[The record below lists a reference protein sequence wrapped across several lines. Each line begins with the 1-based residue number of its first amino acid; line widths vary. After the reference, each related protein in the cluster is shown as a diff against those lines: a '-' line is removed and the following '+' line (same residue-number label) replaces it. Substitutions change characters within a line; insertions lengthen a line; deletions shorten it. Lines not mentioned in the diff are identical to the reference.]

1 MKRIMSI
8 SFPALIVL
16 MLSMTGCT
24 SVHYMRMSPIKIE
37 GQEFVYNDGKETIV
51 SKKTHFVTLAP
62 YKHLINA
69 TSYTSYVL
77 FVQNLGKEF
86 INISSDDV
94 RVFLKIKSVDQSA
107 SNTQPISVLSYSDL
121 MMEIEEEEVRL
132 KRAAAWAAA
141 VGSLSASS
149 AAYSTST
156 TYNTG
161 NTYGSYNSY
170 GSYGYRPYSANSYGN
185 YSGSY
190 SGISTTT
197 TYDPA
202 KARIL
207 ANQNSQNF
215 RNNLDSIAANAQN
228 SRQLVEQLVMKAQTV
243 LPGEGHGGLVV
254 TNTRELTHKIEGEF
268 EIEVTVGDERHVF
281 FVGRSFYKNEK

>member
-1 MKRIMSI
+1 MKREMSI
-8 SFPALIVL
+8 NFPALIIL
-16 MLSMTGCT
+16 ILSMTGCA
-24 SVHYMRMSPIKIE
+24 SVHYMKMSPIKTE
-37 GQEFVYNDGKETIV
+37 GQEFVYDDGKETII

-62 YKHLINA
+62 YSHLNNA
-69 TSYTSYVL
+69 ASFTSYVL
-77 FVQNLGKEF
+77 YVQNLGKEF
-86 INISSDDV
+86 INISSDNI
-94 RVFLKIKSVDQSA
+94 RVSLKVKSAGQPA
-107 SNTQPISVLSYSDL
+107 SNTQPINVLSFSDV
-121 MMEIEEEEVRL
+121 MMEIEEEEGRR

-141 VGSLSASS
+141 AGALSASS

-161 NTYGSYNSY
+161 RTYGSYSGY
-170 GSYGYRPYSANSYGN
+170 GSYGYRPYTAGISGN

-215 RNNLDSIAANAQN
+215 RNNLDSIAASAQN
-228 SRQLVEQLVMKAQTV
+228 SRQLAEQLVMKAQTIT
-243 LPGEGHGGLVV
+243 PGEGHGGLVV
-254 TNTRELTHKIEGEF
+254 TDTRELTHKIEGEF
-268 EIEVTVGDERHVF
+268 EIEVTVGEERHVF
-281 FVGRSFYKNEK
+281 FVRRSFYQNKK

>member
-1 MKRIMSI
+1 MKREMSI
-8 SFPALIVL
+8 NFPALIIL
-16 MLSMTGCT
+16 ILSMTGCA
-24 SVHYMRMSPIKIE
+24 SVHYMKMSSIKTE
-37 GQEFVYNDGKETIV
+37 GQEFVYDDGKETII

-62 YKHLINA
+62 YSHLNNA
-69 TSYTSYVL
+69 TSFTSYVL
-77 FVQNLGKEF
+77 YVQNLGKEF
-86 INISSDDV
+86 INISSDNI
-94 RVFLKIKSVDQSA
+94 RVSLKVKSAGQPA
-107 SNTQPISVLSYSDL
+107 SNTQPINVLSFSDV
-121 MMEIEEEEVRL
+121 MMEIEEEEGRR

-141 VGSLSASS
+141 AGALSASS

-161 NTYGSYNSY
+161 RTYGSYSGY
-170 GSYGYRPYSANSYGN
+170 GSYGYRPYTAGISGN

-215 RNNLDSIAANAQN
+215 RNNLDSIAASAQN
-228 SRQLVEQLVMKAQTV
+228 SRQLAEQLVMKAQTIA
-243 LPGEGHGGLVV
+243 PGEGHGGLVV
-254 TNTRELTHKIEGEF
+254 TDTRELTHKIEGEF
-268 EIEVTVGDERHVF
+268 EIEVTVGEERHVF
-281 FVGRSFYKNEK
+281 FVRRSFYQNKK